1 MQVPRKVLLAVS
13 WLLGWFLC
21 LPAVVSCG
29 GGQQTALAAASPGTS
44 VEQPKENCSVP
55 GVSGELQAALCSGDA
70 NRLRAAVFHVEAKPG
85 EPVREQMLA
94 TLRRVLDRDQSL
106 GSGLPWTKLG
116 MPAAKAVLVDT
127 LAQAARN
134 QEIDASLPEM
144 QRIAKELVAAERDVD
159 QFEGVRLLGLTNDA
173 AEIPLLKQIA
183 TSNDPSVRRHN
194 AIEALGYI
202 CDPAAKAT
210 LEDLAKAPAVP
221 SADSAQIHG
230 ALATRAR
237 LDASWC
243 RKYAG
248 SG

>member
-1 MQVPRKVLLAVS
+1 
-13 WLLGWFLC
+13 
-21 LPAVVSCG
+21 
-29 GGQQTALAAASPGTS
+29 
-44 VEQPKENCSVP
+44 
-55 GVSGELQAALCSGDA
+55 
-70 NRLRAAVFHVEAKPG
+70 
-85 EPVREQMLA
+85 
-94 TLRRVLDRDQSL
+94 
-106 GSGLPWTKLG
+106 

-202 CDPAAKAT
+202 CDPAAKAI
-210 LEDLAKAPAVP
+210 LEDLAKAPAVA
-221 SADSAQIHG
+221 SADSAQLHG

-237 LDASWC
+237 LNASWC

-248 SG
+248 TG